1 MTPAR
6 LGPAQRRVLLLMIDG
21 TDRSAARVAL
31 DLMIDYRDAYRVL
44 SRLWRR
50 SLVDR
55 AFSHDSIEWHLTR
68 AGDALAAELFPDGE
82 DPEDD
87 Q

>member
-1 MTPAR
+1 VTPAR
-6 LGPAQRRVLLLMIDG
+6 LGPSQRRVLLLMMDG
-21 TDRSAARVAL
+21 EERSAARVGL
-31 DLMIDYRDAYRVL
+31 DLMIDYREAYRIL
-44 SRLWRR
+44 ARLWRR

-68 AGDALAAELFPDGE
+68 AGDDLAAELFPDGD

-87 Q
+87 L